1 MISIAQQLPGIL
13 QRNTTLLPRILSYVL
28 VVLIAI
34 SSAKL
39 VWSLFSGNDDTNVAQ
54 TGATTNAPKL
64 VKPPP
69 PKPDYGSQ
77 IARLHLMGK
86 ASVADSTVLVDKNAP
101 DTSLNLTLSGVL
113 ATGAGEG
120 FAIIQN
126 ETKKH
131 KFYQIDEEI
140 TSGVTLHSV
149 FPNYVLLSR
158 SGRTEKLSLPKAS
171 KNGFNTNNTAN
182 LPVNTTLNN
191 SGRPSPASG
200 IRSASA
206 SANSS
211 ATPSLATLKQQLT
224 KNPSSLAKYISISSA
239 NDEETGK
246 FMGYRVK
253 PNGNSTE
260 LFDELG
266 LMENDVITAINKIE
280 LDNPNK
286 ATQAF
291 QKLVSASELQMTVMR
306 AGSEI
311 TLLHNLE

>member
-1 MISIAQQLPGIL
+1 MMTIGQQLPGIL
-13 QRNTTLLPRILSYVL
+13 QRNSVLLPRLLSYLL
-28 VVLIAI
+28 VVLIAM

-39 VWSLFSGNDDTNVAQ
+39 VWSLFSGDSASDAVSEVKTA
-54 TGATTNAPKL
+54 APKL

-77 IARLHLMGK
+77 IAHLHLMGK
-86 ASVADSTVLVDKNAP
+86 ASIANNPAIADQNAP
-101 DTSLNLTLSGVL
+101 DTSLNLILSGVL
-113 ATGAGEG
+113 ALDNGEG

-126 ETKKH
+126 DTKKH
-131 KFYQIDEEI
+131 KYYHIDDEVS
-140 TSGVTLHSV
+140 SGVTLHSV

-171 KNGFNTNNTAN
+171 DKGFSQM
-182 LPVNTTLNN
+182 N
-191 SGRPSPASG
+191 STPA
-200 IRSASA
+200 R
-206 SANSS
+206 
-211 ATPSLATLKQQLT
+211 ATPTSSNALSNKIQTSVQTEDQQPSISNLKQQLT

-246 FMGYRVK
+246 FVGYTVK
-253 PNGNSTE
+253 PNGSSSA

-266 LMENDVITAINKIE
+266 LVEGDVITTINQIS

-291 QKLVSASELQMTVMR
+291 QKLVSASQLEMTVLR
-306 AGSEI
+306 SGTEI
-311 TLLHNLE
+311 NLVHNLE

>member
-1 MISIAQQLPGIL
+1 MISNAQQLQSLL
-13 QRNTTLLPRILSYVL
+13 QRNSTLIPRLLSYAL

-39 VWSLFSGNDDTNVAQ
+39 VWSLFSSGNSAETN
-54 TGATTNAPKL
+54 TSSISTTPKL
-64 VKPPP
+64 VKPAP

-86 ASVADSTVLVDKNAP
+86 ASPEDSTVVADKDAP
-101 DTSLNLTLSGVL
+101 DTTLNLTLSGVL
-113 ATGAGEG
+113 ALGAGEG
-120 FAIIQN
+120 YAIIQN
-126 ETKKH
+126 ESKKH
-131 KFYQIDEEI
+131 KFYQIDEEVS
-140 TSGVTLHSV
+140 SGVILHSV
-149 FPNYVLLSR
+149 FANYVLLSR

-171 KNGFNTNNTAN
+171 TNGLNSNET
-182 LPVNTTLNN
+182 PSRTLKT
-191 SGRPSPASG
+191 SLRRPPKVTPSVRSDPPASNQPG
-200 IRSASA
+200 EA
-206 SANSS
+206 
-211 ATPSLATLKQQLT
+211 SLATLKSQLT

-239 NDEETGK
+239 NDEKTGE
-246 FMGYRVK
+246 FIGYKVK
-253 PNGNSTE
+253 PNGNSSA

-266 LMENDVITAINKIE
+266 LMENDVVTSINQVA

-291 QKLVSASELQMTVMR
+291 QKLVSSSELQMTVMR

>member
-1 MISIAQQLPGIL
+1 MTSIAQQLPAIL
-13 QRNTTLLPRILSYVL
+13 QRNSVLLPRMLSYLL
-28 VVLIAI
+28 VILIAM

-39 VWSLFSGNDDTNVAQ
+39 VWGLFSGDNTSANVTDIKA
-54 TGATTNAPKL
+54 APPKL

-69 PKPDYGSQ
+69 PKPDYGAQ

-86 ASVADSTVLVDKNAP
+86 ASIADNPAIADQNAP

-113 ATGAGEG
+113 ALGGGEG
-120 FAIIQN
+120 FAIIEN
-126 ETKKH
+126 DSKKH
-131 KFYQIDEEI
+131 KFYQLDEEV

-149 FPNYVLLSR
+149 FSDYVLLGR

-171 KNGFNTNNTAN
+171 EKGFSNLNSTPPRRNIPTSSSRPATNRIKTNTQAN
-182 LPVNTTLNN
+182 QQ
-191 SGRPSPASG
+191 
-200 IRSASA
+200 
-206 SANSS
+206 
-211 ATPSLATLKQQLT
+211 PSLSNLKQQLT

-246 FMGYRVK
+246 FVGYQVK
-253 PNGNSTE
+253 PNGGSSA

-266 LMENDVITAINKIE
+266 LVEGDVITTINEIS

-291 QKLVSASELQMTVMR
+291 QKLVSASQLEMTVLR
-306 AGSEI
+306 SGTTI
-311 TLLHNLE
+311 NLVHNLE

>member
-1 MISIAQQLPGIL
+1 MIAIGQQLPAIL
-13 QRNTTLLPRILSYVL
+13 QRNSILLPRLLSYLL
-28 VVLIAI
+28 VVLIALG
-34 SSAKL
+34 SAKL
-39 VWSLFSGNDDTNVAQ
+39 VWSLFSIGDATQ
-54 TGATTNAPKL
+54 TTSGVMTAPPKL
-64 VKPPP
+64 VKLPP

-86 ASVADSTVLVDKNAP
+86 ALLASNNAITDQNAP

-113 ATGAGEG
+113 ALGAGEG

-126 ETKKH
+126 ESKKH

-149 FPNYVLLSR
+149 FADYVLLSR

-171 KNGFNTNNTAN
+171 AKGFTKVSNSSQHPTNNFN
-182 LPVNTTLNN
+182 RRPNTT
-191 SGRPSPASG
+191 PTAS
-200 IRSASA
+200 
-206 SANSS
+206 NQE
-211 ATPSLATLKQQLT
+211 PSLSNLKQQLT

-246 FMGYRVK
+246 FMGYSVK
-253 PNGNSTE
+253 PNGNSSA

-266 LMENDVITAINKIE
+266 LMENDVITSINGIV

-291 QKLVSASELQMTVMR
+291 QKLVQATELQMSVLRSGT
-306 AGSEI
+306 EI
-311 TLLHNLE
+311 VLLHNLE

>member
-1 MISIAQQLPGIL
+1 MTTIAQQLPAIL
-13 QRNTTLLPRILSYVL
+13 QRNSILLPRMLSYLL
-28 VVLIAI
+28 VVLIAV

-39 VWSLFSGNDDTNVAQ
+39 IWSLFSGESASDAVSEMKIAP
-54 TGATTNAPKL
+54 PKL

-86 ASVADSTVLVDKNAP
+86 ASIANNPAIADQNAP

-113 ATGAGEG
+113 ALGNGEG
-120 FAIIQN
+120 FAIIQD

-131 KFYQIDEEI
+131 KYYHIDDEV

-149 FPNYVLLSR
+149 FADYVLLSR

-171 KNGFNTNNTAN
+171 DKGFSKVNSPPTRTTPTA
-182 LPVNTTLNN
+182 
-191 SGRPSPASG
+191 
-200 IRSASA
+200 
-206 SANSS
+206 SS
-211 ATPSLATLKQQLT
+211 AISRKIKANTQTAPDQQPSLSNLKQQLT

-239 NDEETGK
+239 NDEDTGE
-246 FMGYRVK
+246 FVGYKVK
-253 PNGNSTE
+253 PNGSSSI

-266 LMENDVITAINKIE
+266 LVEGDVITTINEIS

-291 QKLVSASELQMTVMR
+291 QKLVSASQLEMTVLR
-306 AGSEI
+306 SGTEI
-311 TLLHNLE
+311 NLVHNLE

>member
-1 MISIAQQLPGIL
+1 MTTIAQQLPAIL
-13 QRNTTLLPRILSYVL
+13 QRNSILLPRMLSYLL
-28 VVLIAI
+28 VVLIAV

-39 VWSLFSGNDDTNVAQ
+39 IWSLFSGESASDTVSEVKIAP
-54 TGATTNAPKL
+54 PKL

-86 ASVADSTVLVDKNAP
+86 ASIANNPAIADQNAP

-113 ATGAGEG
+113 ALGNGEG
-120 FAIIQN
+120 FAIIQD

-131 KFYQIDEEI
+131 KYYHIDDEV

-149 FPNYVLLSR
+149 FTDYVLLSR

-171 KNGFNTNNTAN
+171 DKGFSKVSSPPTRTTATASSTISRKIKANTQTA
-182 LPVNTTLNN
+182 TDQQ
-191 SGRPSPASG
+191 
-200 IRSASA
+200 
-206 SANSS
+206 
-211 ATPSLATLKQQLT
+211 PSLSNLKQQLT

-239 NDEETGK
+239 NDEDTGE
-246 FMGYRVK
+246 FVGYKVK
-253 PNGNSTE
+253 PNGSSSN

-266 LMENDVITAINKIE
+266 LVEGDVITTINEIS

-291 QKLVSASELQMTVMR
+291 QKLVSASQLEMTVLR
-306 AGSEI
+306 SGTEI
-311 TLLHNLE
+311 NLVHNLE

>member
-1 MISIAQQLPGIL
+1 MISMNPQLPALL
-13 QRNTTLLPRILSYVL
+13 QRNTILLPRILSYVL
-28 VVLIAI
+28 VVLIAV

-39 VWSLFSGNDDTNVAQ
+39 VWGLFAGDPQNQIATN
-54 TGATTNAPKL
+54 TPTTAPKL
-64 VKPPP
+64 VKPPAP
-69 PKPDYGSQ
+69 RPDYGSQ

-86 ASVADSTVLVDKNAP
+86 ATLSESAVLADKNAP

-113 ATGAGEG
+113 ALGGGEG
-120 FAIIQN
+120 FAIILN

-149 FPNYVLLSR
+149 FSDYVLLSR
-158 SGRTEKLSLPKAS
+158 AGRTEKLSLPKAS
-171 KNGFNTNNTAN
+171 MNGLTANAARTGQSATTLPAN
-182 LPVNTTLNN
+182 LP
-191 SGRPSPASG
+191 SR
-200 IRSASA
+200 
-206 SANSS
+206 
-211 ATPSLATLKQQLT
+211 TPSAATRASLDLDENNPSLVNLKQQLT

-239 NDEETGK
+239 NDEKTGA

-253 PNGNSTE
+253 PNGSSTD
-260 LFDELG
+260 LFDQLG
-266 LMENDVITAINKIE
+266 LMENDVVTAINQIE

-291 QKLVSASELQMTVMR
+291 QKLVSADELQMTVLR

-311 TLLHNLE
+311 TLFHNLE

>member
-1 MISIAQQLPGIL
+1 MIAIGQQLPAIL
-13 QRNTTLLPRILSYVL
+13 QRNSILLPRLLSYLL
-28 VVLIAI
+28 VILIAL

-39 VWSLFSGNDDTNVAQ
+39 VWSLFSNGD
-54 TGATTNAPKL
+54 ATQATSGVVTTPPKL

-86 ASVADSTVLVDKNAP
+86 AAIANSTAIADQNAP

-113 ATGAGEG
+113 ALGAGEG

-126 ETKKH
+126 ESKKH

-149 FPNYVLLSR
+149 FADYVLLSR
-158 SGRTEKLSLPKAS
+158 SGRTEKLSLPKA
-171 KNGFNTNNTAN
+171 TAN
-182 LPVNTTLNN
+182 GLTKV
-191 SGRPSPASG
+191 SKSSQRPAS
-200 IRSASA
+200 SFNSKPK
-206 SANSS
+206 ANISPPTS
-211 ATPSLATLKQQLT
+211 NQAPSLSTLKQQLT
-224 KNPSSLAKYISISSA
+224 KNPSSLAKHISISSA

-246 FMGYRVK
+246 FIGYSVK
-253 PNGNSTE
+253 PNGNSSA

-266 LMENDVITAINKIE
+266 LMENDVITSINGIS

-291 QKLVSASELQMTVMR
+291 QKLVSASELQMSVLRSGT
-306 AGSEI
+306 EI
-311 TLLHNLE
+311 VLLHNLE

>member
-1 MISIAQQLPGIL
+1 MISVTQQLPGYL
-13 QRNTTLLPRILSYVL
+13 QRNSTLLPRVLSYVL

-39 VWSLFSGNDDTNVAQ
+39 FWTLFTSNST
-54 TGATTNAPKL
+54 TTNTPPTVTTAPKL

-86 ASVADSTVLVDKNAP
+86 ASLENSTILADKNAP
-101 DTSLNLTLSGVL
+101 DTSLNLKLNGVL
-113 ATGAGEG
+113 ALGGGEG

-149 FPNYVLLSR
+149 FSDYVLLNR
-158 SGRTEKLSLPKAS
+158 AGRTEKLSLPKAAS
-171 KNGFNTNNTAN
+171 KGLNATNATTN
-182 LPVNTTLNN
+182 LPVNTSFRRSSRQTNDP
-191 SGRPSPASG
+191 PSPATTQS
-200 IRSASA
+200 
-206 SANSS
+206 N
-211 ATPSLATLKQQLT
+211 TPSLASLKQQLT

-239 NDEETGK
+239 NDEQTGE

-253 PNGNSTE
+253 PNGNNSE

-266 LMENDVITAINKIE
+266 LMENDVITAINAIA

-291 QKLVSASELQMTVMR
+291 QKLVSASELQITVLR

>member
-1 MISIAQQLPGIL
+1 MTSIALQLPAIL
-13 QRNTTLLPRILSYVL
+13 QRNSVLLPRMLSYLL
-28 VVLIAI
+28 VILIAM

-39 VWSLFSGNDDTNVAQ
+39 VWSFFSGAESSTNVTEIKA
-54 TGATTNAPKL
+54 APPKL

-86 ASVADSTVLVDKNAP
+86 ASIADNPVMADQNAP

-113 ATGAGEG
+113 ALGGGEG
-120 FAIIQN
+120 FAIIEN
-126 ETKKH
+126 ESKKH
-131 KFYQIDEEI
+131 KFYQLDEEI

-149 FPNYVLLSR
+149 FSDYVLLAR

-171 KNGFNTNNTAN
+171 EKGFSNLNNTSTTRKIPISSRVPSQAKAN
-182 LPVNTTLNN
+182 QQ
-191 SGRPSPASG
+191 
-200 IRSASA
+200 
-206 SANSS
+206 
-211 ATPSLATLKQQLT
+211 PSLSNLKQQLT

-239 NDEETGK
+239 NDDETGE
-246 FMGYRVK
+246 FMGYKVK
-253 PNGNSTE
+253 PNGGSSA

-266 LMENDVITAINKIE
+266 LVEGDVITTINEIS

-291 QKLVSASELQMTVMR
+291 QKLVSASQLEMTVLR
-306 AGSEI
+306 SGTTI
-311 TLLHNLE
+311 NLVHNLD

>member
-1 MISIAQQLPGIL
+1 MISTAQQLQGLL
-13 QRNTTLLPRILSYVL
+13 QRNSTLIPRLLSYAL

-39 VWSLFSGNDDTNVAQ
+39 VWSLFSYGNSAETH
-54 TGATTNAPKL
+54 TSSISMKPKL
-64 VKPPP
+64 VKPAP

-86 ASVADSTVLVDKNAP
+86 ASPADSTVVTNTDAP
-101 DTSLNLTLSGVL
+101 DTTLNLTLSGVL
-113 ATGAGEG
+113 ALGAGEG
-120 FAIIQN
+120 YAIIQN
-126 ETKKH
+126 ESKKH
-131 KFYQIDEEI
+131 KFYQIDEEVS
-140 TSGVTLHSV
+140 SGVTLHSV
-149 FPNYVLLSR
+149 FADYVLLSR

-171 KNGFNTNNTAN
+171 TNGFNTNKT
-182 LPVNTTLNN
+182 PSRTLNT
-191 SGRPSPASG
+191 SFRSPPKVTPSVRPTSNRPGEA
-200 IRSASA
+200 
-206 SANSS
+206 
-211 ATPSLATLKQQLT
+211 SLATLKSQLT

-239 NDEETGK
+239 NDEKTGK
-246 FMGYRVK
+246 FIGYKVK
-253 PNGNSTE
+253 PNGNSSA

-266 LMENDVITAINKIE
+266 LMENDVVTSINQIS

>member
-1 MISIAQQLPGIL
+1 MTTIAQQLPAIL
-13 QRNTTLLPRILSYVL
+13 QRNSILLPRMLSYLL
-28 VVLIAI
+28 VVLIAV

-39 VWSLFSGNDDTNVAQ
+39 IWSLFSGESASDTVSEVKIAP
-54 TGATTNAPKL
+54 PKL

-86 ASVADSTVLVDKNAP
+86 ASIANNPAIADQNAP

-113 ATGAGEG
+113 ALGNGEG
-120 FAIIQN
+120 FAIIQD

-131 KFYQIDEEI
+131 KYYHIDDEV

-149 FPNYVLLSR
+149 FTDYVLLSR

-171 KNGFNTNNTAN
+171 DKGFSKVSSPPTRTTATASSTISRKIKANTQTA
-182 LPVNTTLNN
+182 TDQQ
-191 SGRPSPASG
+191 
-200 IRSASA
+200 
-206 SANSS
+206 
-211 ATPSLATLKQQLT
+211 PSLSNLKQQLT

-239 NDEETGK
+239 NDEDTGE
-246 FMGYRVK
+246 FVGYKVK
-253 PNGNSTE
+253 PNGSSSI

-266 LMENDVITAINKIE
+266 LVEGDVITTINEIS

-291 QKLVSASELQMTVMR
+291 QKLVSASQLEMTVLR
-306 AGSEI
+306 SGTEI
-311 TLLHNLE
+311 NLVHNLE

>member
-1 MISIAQQLPGIL
+1 MTTIAQQLPAIL
-13 QRNTTLLPRILSYVL
+13 QRNSILLPRMLSYLL
-28 VVLIAI
+28 VVLIAV

-39 VWSLFSGNDDTNVAQ
+39 IWSLFSGESASDTVSEVKIAP
-54 TGATTNAPKL
+54 PKL

-86 ASVADSTVLVDKNAP
+86 ASIANNPAIADQNAP

-113 ATGAGEG
+113 ALGNGEG
-120 FAIIQN
+120 FAIIQD

-131 KFYQIDEEI
+131 KYYHIDDEV

-149 FPNYVLLSR
+149 FADYVLLSR

-171 KNGFNTNNTAN
+171 DKGFSKVNSPPTRTTPTA
-182 LPVNTTLNN
+182 
-191 SGRPSPASG
+191 
-200 IRSASA
+200 
-206 SANSS
+206 SS
-211 ATPSLATLKQQLT
+211 AISRKIKANTQTAPDQQPSLSNLKQQLT

-239 NDEETGK
+239 NDEDTGE
-246 FMGYRVK
+246 FVGYKVK
-253 PNGNSTE
+253 PNGSSSI

-266 LMENDVITAINKIE
+266 LVEGDVITTINEIS

-291 QKLVSASELQMTVMR
+291 QKLVSASQLEMTVLR
-306 AGSEI
+306 SGTEI
-311 TLLHNLE
+311 NLVHNLE

>member
-1 MISIAQQLPGIL
+1 MISIAQQLPGYL
-13 QRNTTLLPRILSYVL
+13 QRNSILLPRILSYVL
-28 VVLIAI
+28 IVLIAI
-34 SSAKL
+34 SSAQL
-39 VWSLFSGNDDTNVAQ
+39 VWSFFSGGDNGQAPQ
-54 TGATTNAPKL
+54 TVTTSSAPKL

-86 ASVADSTVLVDKNAP
+86 ASLADTTVVADQNAP

-113 ATGAGEG
+113 ALGGGDG
-120 FAIIQN
+120 FAIIEN
-126 ETKKH
+126 ESKKH

-149 FPNYVLLSR
+149 FTDYVLLSR
-158 SGRTEKLSLPKAS
+158 SGRTEKLSLPKATMEGLN
-171 KNGFNTNNTAN
+171 KPINTSN
-182 LPVNTTLNN
+182 LPIKVATN
-191 SGRPSPASG
+191 SRPAAPIASRVQPSPA
-200 IRSASA
+200 
-206 SANSS
+206 NDKE
-211 ATPSLATLKQQLT
+211 PSLANLKQQLT

-246 FMGYRVK
+246 FIGYRVK
-253 PNGNSTE
+253 PSGGSSM

-291 QKLVSASELQMTVMR
+291 QKLISATELQMTVLR
-306 AGSEI
+306 SGSEI
-311 TLLHNLE
+311 VLLHNLE